1 MERTMSSPDSLT
13 DTSDTMTEWEIGY
26 EIGYR
31 GDDLSNFGADH
42 SEERRLGWLA
52 GCHASNDYL

>member
-1 MERTMSSPDSLT
+1 MSSPDSLT

-42 SEERRLGWLA
+42 SEERRLGWIA